1 MRRKGAS
8 AAAETPPMTFLDEI
22 AQRGLVFFGG
32 KGGVGKT
39 TVAAGFALRQARAGR
54 RTLLVSTDPAH
65 STGDILGQPLGDDPR
80 PVAEGCDA
88 LEIDPGL
95 EATRYIDDVKRR
107 VEHVAAPRLLAEVE
121 RQIEVARLSPGAE
134 EAALFERF
142 TRILDTEGDEYDLI
156 VFDTAPTGLTL
167 RLLSLPD
174 LMSDWIGGMIRQR
187 RKVNTLERMWRN
199 VAGAAAGESRASQD
213 PVVDA
218 LVERQARFRR
228 AREVLTDDARAAFVF
243 VIIPERLAI
252 HETERSV
259 AALARHGIPI
269 GGLVVN
275 QVLPAGAGGE
285 FFAERRA
292 RQKERL
298 ADIDRMFE
306 AYARCTLEL
315 RPTGPAG
322 IDSLTGLFDNGGDS

>member
-134 EAALFERF
+134 EAALF
-142 TRILDTEGDEYDLI
+142 D
-156 VFDTAPTGLTL
+156 
-167 RLLSLPD
+167 
-174 LMSDWIGGMIRQR
+174 
-187 RKVNTLERMWRN
+187 
-199 VAGAAAGESRASQD
+199 
-213 PVVDA
+213 
-218 LVERQARFRR
+218 
-228 AREVLTDDARAAFVF
+228 
-243 VIIPERLAI
+243 
-252 HETERSV
+252 
-259 AALARHGIPI
+259 
-269 GGLVVN
+269 
-275 QVLPAGAGGE
+275 
-285 FFAERRA
+285 
-292 RQKERL
+292 
-298 ADIDRMFE
+298 
-306 AYARCTLEL
+306 
-315 RPTGPAG
+315 
-322 IDSLTGLFDNGGDS
+322 